1 LNEAGKDV
9 AKKAGRTPLTFHQL
23 DSKKGTERFH
33 DAITAAKDKLKFG
46 ASVHAY
52 DAGEYAN
59 TKMYVTPDDKAG
71 FALKPDGDIVS
82 AFSSKSKVQRAGDSI
97 LALAVQQGGKK
108 LDAFDTVLP
117 AIYSDNGFRAVAR
130 LKWNDEFAPPDWDY
144 KTFGKFNGGRPDVV
158 FMVHD
163 PDNAKPYKPGDGKLV
178 KSYDE
183 AVALQDAAIKEIDKG
198 KGKHPGEGYS
208 KEAYVDKNGVIQTN
222 SVYDAQ
228 RALFENRKVELKQVK
243 QVSTLIKRL
252 GETAAEMAEHG
263 EDAPVFNLCNVTV
276 KGTNLFCADQIGI
289 PRAEMPVIPAKRT
302 KDFIA
307 HLKSLGYDIKKDNE
321 ESRNLRASQ
330 SEISGA
336 KVAVQMQR
344 IKEDGFYKRLVI
356 SRDNYI
362 LDGHH
367 TWAGQLGLDAKD
379 GDLENDGREVKVARV
394 DISITKLI
402 DEADKWT
409 KAEGIAKKPAGQK
422 EYKLISLKQAQ
433 AELDPAAYRKFADI
447 AYRFFAVNT
456 HLGRSIDEIL
466 ITVPVK
472 EWDESKH
479 PRDPAGEP
487 TGGQFTS
494 GGGGGAAGEGTGTT
508 AVEKPKLDPEVVAV
522 GGDAWNRETA
532 VHLETQYQQARPE
545 IEKLA
550 QAAPGQSAAASTS
563 SDDEDDEA
571 FVPEEWDQ
579 LSAAQQ
585 DSGKEQWK
593 SQNKNSYIDSEVQN
607 WYDSGGALDDAKYM
621 VAENF
626 NSDFGSNGE
635 WAADA
640 LIEYRKEREEA
651 REPELPFT
659 NKQILESLFL
669 TYDHNG
675 EGTGD
680 LKIEFDPTKLQEPVG
695 YNAGQGTLP
704 GIEPMKPEDFLT
716 PEMRESISKTIEDA
730 FDDAAEKKSGSM
742 EAPNYLGDSVD
753 EYMDTEWD
761 DSMDDDSKFNW
772 IKHNTDIIDDS
783 GSSYPSVESESYTDV
798 SELPKKYDP
807 LNDTSGKD
815 YQNTQKLARY
825 LSVKRAVDVLAS
837 RSAAAPE
844 IEGTEIGDAEWKSTM
859 EKRLARIDSKLWTA
873 WKQSS
878 TSQDGKLLQVLAA
891 AELGGRLNQKTRDTI
906 DPNAM
911 KNYAD
916 SAYSSVGGWAGLRAY
931 TRAKWETTQY
941 LLDKAGIKTLNLYR
955 GISLPAGM
963 DYQKALRHYD
973 AGQDIA
979 GHRYMPTLDVVRN
992 GAASTTT
999 DPSVAND
1006 WGGGDRVVLRAQVP
1020 RTAAISVPAFG
1031 INIKSEHE
1039 VVVTGTAWH
1048 GWDAWA
1054 ERAPTFDD
1062 VPLKKAA

>member
-1 LNEAGKDV
+1 LNEAGKDA

-183 AVALQDAAIKEIDKG
+183 AVALQDAAIKQIDKG

-433 AELDPAAYRKFADI
+433 AELDPATYRKFADI

-472 EWDESKH
+472 EWDEGKH
-479 PRDPAGEP
+479 PREPAGSP
-487 TGGQFTS
+487 TGGEFTS
-494 GGGGGAAGEGTGTT
+494 GGGGVGGASPS
-508 AVEKPKLDPEVVAV
+508 KPKGKKTTKDDFDKAKVRITSNDAAFIEKWNDKIGVDPEDFKKTFTGGLGDRVDVSMSESAGTFRVSGNIKDAKGHTIGEFDRDLKPDTKSAYSAYFKLNRAATGGDVGKKILGGNVEMYRELGFDKVTVSANIDV
-522 GGDAWNRETA
+522 GGYAWAKYGYVPTPGSWSALSAE
-532 VHLETQYQQARPE
+532 LER
-545 IEKLA
+545 KLDL
-550 QAAPGQSAAASTS
+550 TS
-563 SDDEDDEA
+563 SGRGRTTSDNSYEA
-571 FVPEEWDQ
+571 EEWDIIP
-579 LSAAQQ
+579 SDQQ
-585 DSGKEQWK
+585 EETFRLWARDSRDEFVESEINNWRESGQALEQA
-593 SQNKNSYIDSEVQN
+593 KNDLVDLYNEGDIP
-607 WYDSGGALDDAKYM
+607 
-621 VAENF
+621 
-626 NSDFGSNGE
+626 E
-635 WAADA
+635 WANDA
-640 LIEYRKEREEA
+640 INEA
-651 REPELPFT
+651 RDSSDKPIPFT
-659 NKQILESLFL
+659 NKQLFDAMSLDYKSRYEDGRDDPEI
-669 TYDHNG
+669 T
-675 EGTGD
+675 
-680 LKIEFDPTKLQEPVG
+680 FDDNKLQAPEG
-695 YNAGQGTLP
+695 YDPAQGTLP
-704 GIEPMKPEDFLT
+704 GIESEDPAQRLSEKMRDELTSNMVSAFNDKAESDANDINPPDYIYDSVEEYQGEYWDQFDDRTKLRHAIDYGQANIPLDDEDQEPLDLTEEQKESPEIAELYDAL
-716 PEMRESISKTIEDA
+716 RESNPKNIWKIADSSLG
-730 FDDAAEKKSGSM
+730 KKLLLNSSWSGVLDLKDK
-742 EAPNYLGDSVD
+742 A
-753 EYMDTEWD
+753 
-761 DSMDDDSKFNW
+761 SMDRFN
-772 IKHNTDIIDDS
+772 
-783 GSSYPSVESESYTDV
+783 
-798 SELPKKYDP
+798 KY
-807 LNDTSGKD
+807 
-815 YQNTQKLARY
+815 
-825 LSVKRAVDVLAS
+825 
-837 RSAAAPE
+837 
-844 IEGTEIGDAEWKSTM
+844 
-859 EKRLARIDSKLWTA
+859 
-873 WKQSS
+873 
-878 TSQDGKLLQVLAA
+878 
-891 AELGGRLNQKTRDTI
+891 
-906 DPNAM
+906 
-911 KNYAD
+911 
-916 SAYSSVGGWAGLRAY
+916 VG
-931 TRAKWETTQY
+931 RAK
-941 LLDKAGIKTLNLYR
+941 
-955 GISLPAGM
+955 
-963 DYQKALRHYD
+963 
-973 AGQDIA
+973 
-979 GHRYMPTLDVVRN
+979 
-992 GAASTTT
+992 
-999 DPSVAND
+999 VA
-1006 WGGGDRVVLRAQVP
+1006 
-1020 RTAAISVPAFG
+1020 
-1031 INIKSEHE
+1031 
-1039 VVVTGTAWH
+1039 
-1048 GWDAWA
+1048 
-1054 ERAPTFDD
+1054 
-1062 VPLKKAA
+1062 